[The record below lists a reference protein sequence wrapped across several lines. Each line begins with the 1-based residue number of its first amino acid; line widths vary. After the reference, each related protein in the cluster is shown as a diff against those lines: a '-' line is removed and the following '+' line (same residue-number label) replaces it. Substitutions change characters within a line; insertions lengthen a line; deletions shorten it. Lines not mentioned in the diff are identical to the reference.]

1 MENYFEEIFVQELSK
16 LKDEISKFNNDTD
29 VWRVTD
35 GITNP
40 AGVLT
45 KHLLGNLN
53 HTIGAT
59 MGKNGYVRNRD
70 YEFAV
75 SAENREELVDQI
87 EKTIEVVKTTLGGL
101 TQTDLNEKYP
111 LEMFGQKSTAF
122 YLTYFYGHFKYH
134 LGQINYLRRILENL

>member
-16 LKDEISKFNNDTD
+16 LKDEIAKFNNDAD
-29 VWRVTD
+29 VWRVVS

-59 MGKNGYVRNRD
+59 MGKNGYTRNRD

-75 SAENREELVDQI
+75 SAETREELISQL
-87 EKTIEVVKTTLGGL
+87 EKTIEVVKATLGSL
-101 TQTDLNEKYP
+101 TQAELSEQYP

-134 LGQINYLRRILENL
+134 LGQVNYLRRILEQ

>member
-16 LKDEISKFNNDTD
+16 LKDEVSKFNNDAD
-29 VWRVTD
+29 VWRVVD

-40 AGVLT
+40 AGVLI

-59 MGKNGYVRNRD
+59 VGKNGYLRNRD
-70 YEFAV
+70 YEFSV
-75 SAENREELVDQI
+75 SAETREDLVGQI
-87 EKTIEVVKTTLGGL
+87 EKTIEVVKTVLNGL
-101 TQTDLNEKYP
+101 TQSKLDENYP

-134 LGQINYLRRILENL
+134 LGQINYLRRILEQ